1 MSERAYW
8 GFVFLS
14 VTLETFA
21 SVGRAWPSMGSVWQ
35 VQTPGLGQ
43 ESGQRTVV
51 VASSLGSLFKMQI
64 PGSPPVMDS
73 GPLG

>member
-1 MSERAYW
+1 
-8 GFVFLS
+8 
-14 VTLETFA
+14 
-21 SVGRAWPSMGSVWQ
+21 MGSVWQ

>member
-1 MSERAYW
+1 MNARAYW
-8 GFVFLS
+8 GFAFLS
-14 VTLETFA
+14 VTLETFP

-35 VQTPGLGQ
+35 VQIPGLGR
-43 ESGQRTVV
+43 ESGQRMVM

>member
-8 GFVFLS
+8 GFAFLS

-64 PGSPPVMDS
+64 PRQHTFVCTNS
-73 GPLG
+73 